1 MRKENISDKPID
13 VLNIQKVLFIINN
26 DNKWEL
32 FVNIYNNFIINILKY
47 T

>member
-1 MRKENISDKPID
+1 MSKENISDKPID